1 MPLKSCARVAV
12 AGVGLIGALA
22 ILEATPASA
31 FCRAPV
37 EAYAEGYIQG
47 TTQLASRNRW
57 RNEVRQRY
65 GFQFARWGLG
75 KEKVERCR
83 KLSPGR
89 RWHCTARARPCN
101 S

>member
-1 MPLKSCARVAV
+1 MPLKSRARVAV

-22 ILEATPASA
+22 ILGATPASA

-37 EAYAEGYIQG
+37 EAYAEGYIQA

-75 KEKVERCR
+75 KGKVERCR

-89 RWHCTARARPCN
+89 RWHCIARARPCN

>member
-1 MPLKSCARVAV
+1 MPLTSLHRDVV

-22 ILEATPASA
+22 ILDATPASA

-37 EAYAEGYIQG
+37 EAYAQGYIQG
-47 TTQLASRNRW
+47 TTQLASRNHW
-57 RNEVRQRY
+57 RSEVRRRY
-65 GFQFARWGLG
+65 GFAFARWGLG

-101 S
+101 A

>member
-1 MPLKSCARVAV
+1 MPLRRSARVAV
-12 AGVGLIGALA
+12 AGVGRIGALA
-22 ILEATPASA
+22 ILEATPASG

-37 EAYAEGYIQG
+37 EAYAQGYFQG

-65 GFQFARWGLG
+65 GFQFARWGQA

>member
-1 MPLKSCARVAV
+1 MPLKSSARVAV

-22 ILEATPASA
+22 ILEATPANA

-47 TTQLASRNRW
+47 TTQLSSRNRW
-57 RNEVRQRY
+57 RSEVRQRY

>member
-1 MPLKSCARVAV
+1 MPLNSSARVV
-12 AGVGLIGALA
+12 VVGVGLIGALA

-37 EAYAEGYIQG
+37 EAYAQGYIQG

-57 RNEVRQRY
+57 RSEVRRRY

-75 KEKVERCR
+75 KDKVERCR

-89 RWHCTARARPCN
+89 RWHCIARARACN

>member
-1 MPLKSCARVAV
+1 MPLKSRACVAV
-12 AGVGLIGALA
+12 AGVGLIV
-22 ILEATPASA
+22 ILGATPASA

-47 TTQLASRNRW
+47 TTQLSSRNRW
-57 RNEVRQRY
+57 RSEVRQRY